1 MEKKGEGEGEG
12 RRDHYREGGEG
23 EGEGQGRRDHRESS
37 THTPEMLYS
46 VNRLHRELSTL
57 VDKPIT
63 RFDLRP
69 VFKEKEKEKA
79 EKEEEERTK
88 RFLAAGDALF
98 GKQGE
103 GEGEEEEELVNE
115 TVVTITVTTVN
126 RGTGFEP
133 QTDINAK
140 TNTRKF
146 KRPRTA
152 PEQEGYEVEFKRP
165 RPAP

>member
-1 MEKKGEGEGEG
+1 MEKNGEGEGEG

-23 EGEGQGRRDHRESS
+23 EGEGQGRRDHRES
-37 THTPEMLYS
+37 E
-46 VNRLHRELSTL
+46 E
-57 VDKPIT
+57 KPIT

-69 VFKEKEKEKA
+69 VVKEKEKEKA
-79 EKEEEERTK
+79 EKEEATSPWADMKWLPGLEGSERQ
-88 RFLAAGDALF
+88 AALEHNAQSAARTTQKG
-98 GKQGE
+98 GG
-103 GEGEEEEELVNE
+103 GEEEEELVNE
-115 TVVTITVTTVN
+115 TVVTITVTPVN

-133 QTDINAK
+133 QTNINAT
-140 TNTRKF
+140 TNTKKF

>member
-12 RRDHYREGGEG
+12 GEGEG

-69 VFKEKEKEKA
+69 VVKEKEKEKAEKKKA

-88 RFLAAGDALF
+88 KFLAAGDALF
-98 GKQGE
+98 GKKGE